1 MSKIHIIHQR
11 TSQTQRVRVAEFQ
24 CEIVAKRPQQQ
35 QQQHCDRDRE
45 LMLLRAQLETG
56 ARVAMSSVVVV
67 LVGDGDAAFVMVH
80 SKVATQVWGN

>member
-45 LMLLRAQLETG
+45 LMLLRAQLDTG
-56 ARVAMSSVVVV
+56 ARVAMSSVVVAAA
-67 LVGDGDAAFVMVH
+67 DAAFVMVH